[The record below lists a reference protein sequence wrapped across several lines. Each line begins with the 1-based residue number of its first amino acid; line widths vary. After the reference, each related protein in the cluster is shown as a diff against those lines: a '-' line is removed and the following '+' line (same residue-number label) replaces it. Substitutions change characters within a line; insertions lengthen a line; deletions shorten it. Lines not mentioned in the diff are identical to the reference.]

1 MRAFCV
7 LFAPVSLYR
16 GSVRHANAIDPLWK
30 RDRTI
35 CRQCCMAAHGFLPGA
50 LKGVLQTVSEFTGFS
65 QSVVL
70 QIVLTVSPG
79 LCLTACFHHKRW
91 HIVVRAHP
99 CTFSG
104 ACVPK
109 DGGGFVVFALFPEF
123 KSGGE
128 IVIL

>member
-1 MRAFCV
+1 M
-7 LFAPVSLYR
+7 
-16 GSVRHANAIDPLWK
+16 
-30 RDRTI
+30 
-35 CRQCCMAAHGFLPGA
+35 AHGFLPGA

-91 HIVVRAHP
+91 HIVVHKPRARLA
-99 CTFSG
+99 G

-109 DGGGFVVFALFPEF
+109 DGGGFIVFVLFPQLE
-123 KSGGE
+123 SDGE
-128 IVIL
+128 LFFFSFTVSTNHL